1 VSARPPPEDGGV
13 RPYLYQIDELR
24 SQLAAANQRTDAAN
38 ELVRYVKG
46 EKELQQ
52 DRRQRERMKEHA
64 GILRR
69 SKWWVFGMP
78 ERENATEGADSEL

>member
-1 VSARPPPEDGGV
+1 MRS
-13 RPYLYQIDELR
+13 YLYQVDELR
-24 SQLAAANQRTDAAN
+24 SQLAAANQRMDAAN
-38 ELVRYVKG
+38 ELVRYVG
-46 EKELQQ
+46 DEKELQQ
-52 DRRQRERMKEHA
+52 DRRQRERIKERA